1 MSKNIDQCRGGQ
13 IAAGGSHVARYI
25 IFSGPRNIE
34 KNLQIRIILQLITAN
49 ISDGLTW
56 TETRFNFH

>member
-49 ISDGLTW
+49 ISDGLT
-56 TETRFNFH
+56 